1 MSRGHHR
8 RSSPKFELD
17 NVSSEGLSYAA
28 AGVDIEAYERA
39 LERVKP
45 LIAATHGK
53 EVAVGVGP
61 FAGLYKLPGG
71 GHLAASADG
80 VGTKIKVAIAA
91 GRHRGIGVDIV
102 NHCVNDIATAGARP
116 LFFLDYFAT
125 GKLDP
130 EVFAQLVEGMSEAC
144 RKAGCALL
152 GGETAE
158 MPGLYALGDYDLA
171 GFIVGLV
178 EPGLQREPVMPGDV
192 LVGLASNGLHTNGY
206 SLARRVFEGQS
217 LNVAT
222 VDALLRPHTSY
233 LDDLSR
239 IKWKAAAHVTGGGI
253 LGNLPRC
260 LPDGLGARVRK
271 GTWKVPALFTMIQKL
286 GRVSDD
292 EMWGTFNMGLGMI
305 LVVDPKNVPEGAMT
319 IGEVVKQTGPDRVDI
334 R

>member
-1 MSRGHHR
+1 MSG
-8 RSSPKFELD
+8 
-17 NVSSEGLSYAA
+17 EGLSYAA
-28 AGVDIEAYERA
+28 AGVDIEAYERV

-61 FAGLYKLPGG
+61 FAGLYALPGA

-91 GRHRGIGVDIV
+91 GSHRGIGQDIV
-102 NHCVNDIATAGARP
+102 NHCINDIATAGARP

-130 EVFAQLVEGMSEAC
+130 GVFAQLIDGMTEAC
-144 RKAGCALL
+144 RAAGCALL

-158 MPGLYALGDYDLA
+158 MPGVYALGDYDLA

-178 EPGLQREPVMPGDV
+178 EPGRRPEPVGIRSGDAI
-192 LVGLASNGLHTNGY
+192 VGLPSSGLHTNGY
-206 SLARRVFEGQS
+206 SLVRKVFEDVPLTKVYPELGRP
-217 LNVAT
+217 LG
-222 VDALLRPHTSY
+222 DELLVPHRSY
-233 LDDLSR
+233 LAELGAMR
-239 IKWKAAAHVTGGGI
+239 WKGAAHITGGGI

-260 LPDGLGARVRK
+260 LPDGLGARLERKAWTEPPIFGLVRK
-271 GTWKVPALFTMIQKL
+271 R
-286 GRVSDD
+286 GRISDD
-292 EMWGTFNMGLGMI
+292 EMLGTFNMGLGMI
-305 LVVDPKNVPEGAMT
+305 LVVDGADVPPGVQVV
-319 IGEVVKQTGPDRVDI
+319 GEVVRHTGPDRVVV

>member
-1 MSRGHHR
+1 M
-8 RSSPKFELD
+8 
-17 NVSSEGLSYAA
+17 SSEGLSYAA

-53 EVAVGVGP
+53 EVVEGVGP
-61 FAGLYKLPGG
+61 FAGLYALPGG

-91 GRHRGIGVDIV
+91 SSHRGIGVDIV

-130 EVFAQLVEGMSEAC
+130 DVFTQLVEGMTAAC
-144 RKAGCALL
+144 RAAGCALL

-158 MPGLYALGDYDLA
+158 MPGVYALGDYDLA

-178 EPGLQREPVMPGDV
+178 EPSAQRDAVEPGDV
-192 LVGLASNGLHTNGY
+192 LIGLPSSGLHTNGY
-206 SLARRVFEGQS
+206 SLVRKVFEDVPLGHVFS
-217 LNVAT
+217 ELG
-222 VDALLRPHTSY
+222 RPLGEVVLEPHRSY
-233 LDDLSR
+233 LDDLGR
-239 IKWKAAAHVTGGGI
+239 IRWKGAAHITGGGV

-260 LPDGLGARVRK
+260 LPDGLAARLERK
-271 GTWKVPALFTMIQKL
+271 AWRVPPIFELIRKR
-286 GRVSDD
+286 GRIADD
-292 EMWGTFNMGLGMI
+292 EMYGTFNMGIGMI
-305 LVVDPKNVPEGAMT
+305 LVVDRRDVPEGGT
-319 IGEVVKQTGPDRVDI
+319 VIGEVVRQAGPDRVVF

>member
-1 MSRGHHR
+1 MG
-8 RSSPKFELD
+8 
-17 NVSSEGLSYAA
+17 SEGLSYAA

-53 EVAVGVGP
+53 EVAAGVGP
-61 FAGLYKLPGG
+61 FAGLYALPGG

-80 VGTKIKVAIAA
+80 VGTKVKVAIAA

-125 GKLDP
+125 GQLDP
-130 EVFAQLVEGMSEAC
+130 DVFAQLVEGMSGAC
-144 RKAGCALL
+144 RAAGCALL

-158 MPGLYALGDYDLA
+158 MPGVYALGDYDLA

-178 EPGLQREPVMPGDV
+178 EAGADRPPVRAGDA
-192 LVGLASNGLHTNGY
+192 LVGLASSGLHTNGY
-206 SLARRVFEGQS
+206 SLARKVFEGAPMDRS
-217 LNVAT
+217 LA
-222 VDALLRPHTSY
+222 DELLEPHRSY
-233 LDDLSR
+233 LDDLRR
-239 IKWKAAAHVTGGGI
+239 IRWKAAAHITGGGI

-260 LPDGLGARVRK
+260 LPDGLGARLDTK
-271 GTWKVPALFTMIQKL
+271 AWEVPSIFERIRQR

-305 LVVDPKNVPEGAMT
+305 LVVDPKDVPKGAMVV
-319 IGEVVKQTGPDRVDI
+319 GEVVMQSGPDRV
-334 R
+334 RRR

>member
-1 MSRGHHR
+1 MSG
-8 RSSPKFELD
+8 
-17 NVSSEGLSYAA
+17 EGLSYAA

-45 LIAATHGK
+45 LIAATHGR
-53 EVAVGVGP
+53 EVAGGVGP

-71 GHLAASADG
+71 AHLAASADG

-102 NHCVNDIATAGARP
+102 NHCVNDIATARARP

-130 EVFAQLVEGMSEAC
+130 DVFAQLIEGMSDAC
-144 RKAGCALL
+144 REAGCALL

-158 MPGLYALGDYDLA
+158 MPGVYALGDYDLA

-178 EPGLQREPVMPGDV
+178 EPGARRPRVAAGDV

-206 SLARRVFEGQS
+206 SLARKVFEGKT
-217 LNVAT
+217 LNKAL
-222 VDALLRPHTSY
+222 VDALLMPHTSY
-233 LDDLSR
+233 LDELAR
-239 IKWKAAAHVTGGGI
+239 IRWKAAGHVTGGGI
-253 LGNLPRC
+253 PGNLPRC
-260 LPDGLGARVRK
+260 LPDRLAARMRK
-271 GTWKVPALFTMIQKL
+271 GAWDVPPIFATIQKL

-305 LVVDPKNVPEGAMT
+305 LVVDPKDVPEGAL
-319 IGEVVKQTGPDRVDI
+319 IVGEVVKQTRPDRVEI
-334 R
+334 S